1 MQQIMRMRTD
11 NEFQQ
16 VKMKD
21 LNGKYNVAMS
31 MTNVC
36 GEKVFAAEQRIR
48 ELKRRILKLK
58 PISDQNKAKISPAT
72 IIKHSAENINNFK
85 SEKCKLTPNEIEKKS
100 LENQRF
106 RTEFNFERINISKKT
121 SNRLDRYDRKLY
133 SRTKKKQMT
142 NSMLEKKF

>member
-1 MQQIMRMRTD
+1 MQQIMRMQTD

-21 LNGKYNVAMS
+21 LNSNYNVAMS
-31 MTNVC
+31 MTNVR
-36 GEKVFAAEQRIR
+36 GKKAFAAEQRIR

-58 PISDQNKAKISPAT
+58 TISDQNKAKISPTT
-72 IIKHSAENINNFK
+72 IIKRSAENINNFK
-85 SEKCKLTPNEIEKKS
+85 SEKCKLTPIEIEKKS

-121 SNRLDRYDRKLY
+121 SNRPDRYDRKLY
-133 SRTKKKQMT
+133 SRTKKK
-142 NSMLEKKF
+142 